1 MYKLEGIN
9 MMRLVLI
16 VLLAVIGFESNGQA
30 CLVVADSIRREF
42 KIPELGYAVVSA
54 DSILE
59 MRVVGEEKVGS
70 GRVAILTD
78 RFRIGSNTKAITGF
92 IAAQM
97 VKIGLLKWD
106 TKFFDLFPEMKAG
119 SRKDYHNIT
128 LLQALSFRTKLPK
141 YTYTNAVP
149 VKSQF
154 YGNEEEQR
162 MQFAKWMF
170 SQPTQHTKDTM
181 GYTNL
186 GYLVAELMM
195 EKASG
200 KSYKELVKELN
211 GLLGTNF
218 GFGRPSTGDTLQ
230 TYGHDSLLR
239 PEDGKYDYKL
249 EWLLAAGNINATLP
263 DYVKF
268 IQEQLKGLQGKSK
281 LFTKEEYN
289 FLHFGLPVFSI
300 GWFCDKDDDG
310 HIFSHNTG
318 NPGTFL
324 TSVYVY
330 RDIDRAYILLSNV
343 QSASAEKGLDCL
355 FDLLFDRYQK

>member
-1 MYKLEGIN
+1 MK
-9 MMRLVLI
+9 RWVW
-16 VLLAVIGFESNGQA
+16 LLLLWVCGFQANGQA
-30 CLVVADSIRREF
+30 CLAVADSIRREF
-42 KIPELGYAVVSA
+42 RIPELGYAVVSS
-54 DSILE
+54 DSIIE
-59 MRVVGEEKVGS
+59 MQVLGEKKAGS
-70 GRVAILTD
+70 GRVANLND

-97 VKIGLLKWD
+97 VKRGQLKWD

-119 SRKDYHNIT
+119 SRKEYYNIT

-154 YGNEEEQR
+154 HGNDEEQR
-162 MQFAKWMF
+162 MQFAKWMI
-170 SQPTQHTKDTM
+170 SQLPQKTKDTM

-186 GYLVAELMM
+186 GYLVAEFMM

-218 GFGRPSTGDTLQ
+218 GFGRPSAVDTLQ

-281 LFTKEEYN
+281 FFTKEEYN
-289 FLHFGLPVFSI
+289 FLHFGLPVFSV
-300 GWFCDKDDDG
+300 GWFWDKDDDG

-330 RDIDRAYILLSNV
+330 RDIDRVYILFSNV
-343 QSASAEKGLDCL
+343 QSTLAEKGLDNL
-355 FDLLFDRYQK
+355 FDQLFDKYQK

>member
-1 MYKLEGIN
+1 MK
-9 MMRLVLI
+9 RWVLI
-16 VLLAVIGFESNGQA
+16 MLFWVIGIKVNGQS
-30 CLVVADSIRREF
+30 CLMIADSIRKEF
-42 KIPELGYAVVSA
+42 NIPELGYAVLSA
-54 DSILE
+54 DTILE
-59 MRVVGEEKVGS
+59 MQVLGVKKAGS
-70 GRVAILTD
+70 GWVANLND

-97 VKIGLLKWD
+97 VKRGQLKWD
-106 TKFFDLFPEMKAG
+106 SKFFDLFPEMIAG
-119 SRKDYHNIT
+119 SRKEYYNIT

-141 YTYTNAVP
+141 YTYINAVP

-154 YGNEEEQR
+154 HGNEEEQR

-170 SQPTQHTKDTM
+170 SQPPQNTKDKM

-200 KSYKELVKELN
+200 KSYKALVSELK
-211 GLLGTNF
+211 GLLGTTF
-218 GFGRPSTGDTLQ
+218 GFGRPSAVDTLQ

-239 PEDGKYDYKL
+239 PEDGRDDYKL

-268 IQEQLKGLQGKSK
+268 IQKQLKGLQGKSK

-289 FLHFGLPVFSI
+289 FLHFGLPVFSV
-300 GWFCDKDDDG
+300 GWFWDKDDDG
-310 HIFSHNTG
+310 KIFSHNTG
-318 NPGTFL
+318 NPGSFL

-330 RDIDRAYILLSNV
+330 RDMYRAYILFSNV
-343 QSASAEKGLDCL
+343 QSTLAEKGLDNL
-355 FDLLFDRYQK
+355 FDQLFDKYQK